1 MSWTTSTIRRRQR
14 LPKNATERAV
24 YREASVDPE
33 GAELVLAMQLDPR
46 VLRLPTSA
54 HAAALEDLARA
65 VRIELTEQ
73 EQSALQH
80 ETHESK
86 TPSPDRHQGGD
97 R

>member
-1 MSWTTSTIRRRQR
+1 
-14 LPKNATERAV
+14 
-24 YREASVDPE
+24 
-33 GAELVLAMQLDPR
+33 

-80 ETHESK
+80 ETHESEA
-86 TPSPDRHQGGD
+86 PSPDRHQGGD